1 MKPTYGIRK
10 FSEYTTDPTSAFII
24 NDTDKDKY
32 YWADIPDGSLLVN
45 TKTGTL
51 SIKLEGEIDWVPC
64 GVKRDGTEKLLKSAV
79 IEVEFFTII
88 DIQDDKVLYHDIHE
102 ISRVAY
108 IKNNKASFKIG
119 RGLYLPGTNQL
130 EVFVNDVIRRTAA
143 TKDLVE
149 ENMKYFSIDL
159 DDLIIGSTLTVRYID
174 YERLSEVYPYIY
186 LQKSHPWFFEDKDI
200 WIDKRKTYHE
210 DTPLSWYIEKL
221 DADHAHV
228 VVYADKE
235 SRLILTKKQ
244 NELYNIISTRY
255 ITKFSV
261 PLEDE
266 NYFLNVFAS
275 ALNKKTSFQK
285 ILIQGKNKR
294 NKEIL
299 DINKIG
305 ESPTKQFYRINS
317 TVGYVVAFYTD
328 DSSNSLI
335 YRKQS
340 LTGTI
345 DFTVTENHPR
355 RIRVVLINPKTN
367 QSVLTKFIEN
377 SLYDLFENKRNEDI
391 ERRKSLI
398 LNAERLKR
406 EKEEERKRKERE
418 EQERREAER
427 RRLEEETHRLEEEK
441 RKLAEEADRLRREK
455 EEQDRLHKLE
465 EERHKLE
472 EAERKLAEE
481 RRRQEEEAAAQRV
494 REEAEARRRREEEEA
509 NRRAEKERRR
519 KEEERRRKEQE
530 EAQNQKDRELREL
543 KESLINRTE
552 AIKAGLKS
560 RINSIQDLPQAL
572 KDKFNKSVDDHYN
585 SIINAINS
593 KTLKEELS
601 QIGPLLDDIHTNTD
615 TPKELK
621 NKTNA
626 ILAALGPPET
636 FKFPTK
642 DSFGS
647 YYREGDPEYLQD
659 VKRILKEKSNKIF
672 DEAIAAL
679 KQNPNISVQD
689 KETYERYFNDFKN
702 KMSQRIDNAND
713 KSELIAINNYLDAL
727 KNSLPNIKEF
737 VHKLIGAIDFFGL
750 GDRIPE
756 ISYTE
761 DSSLNF
767 PPNEFHED
775 APAMTFE
782 EAKQYLTD
790 GINKLEIAYRSSLK
804 DHSNIYTK
812 ISIDNTNN
820 KILEAIADIK
830 NYITRARIKEEL
842 LKFKSVIKM
851 SPGDKLPQEYVD
863 KLNEILAAIGLKY
876 KIPNLILKEKH
887 DIESFKVK
895 IKEKIKKIQNKYLEK
910 ISSAQDV
917 PTESKNPYIKNVINQ
932 YGRIIATVHIERNI
946 DNLKKLNLAINLLN
960 LENSSIDDF
969 RNKTKEIINLL
980 LQNDFLVRKS
990 NITQSKDFRIQTM
1003 ARAFISNLGPYREEN
1018 GYGIEENNGYLE
1030 ILKVAYKQL
1039 TNRFNFTEEQINR
1052 FLTLFNSNAD
1062 HIFRNIYLISN
1073 LIIQGDN
1080 SLSRDELDY
1089 RNNLIEIGGKNILE
1103 NASLF
1108 SPSGLSIELL
1118 DLEKRSRNVKDSN
1131 YNDIIDYLSKM
1142 KLDVY

>member
-108 IKNNKASFKIG
+108 IKNGKASFKIG

-159 DDLIIGSTLTVRYID
+159 DDLIIGSTLTIRYID

-266 NYFLNVFAS
+266 DYFLNVFAS
-275 ALNKKTSFQK
+275 TLNKKTSFQK

-305 ESPTKQFYRINS
+305 ESPTKQFYRVTS
-317 TVGYVVAFYTD
+317 TVGYIVAFYTD
-328 DSSNSLI
+328 DSSNSLL

-367 QSVLTKFIEN
+367 QPVLTKFIEN
-377 SLYDLFENKRNEDI
+377 PLYDLFENKRNEDI

-406 EKEEERKRKERE
+406 E

-427 RRLEEETHRLEEEK
+427 RRLEEEAHRLEEEK

-481 RRRQEEEAAAQRV
+481 RRRQEEEAAAQRA
-494 REEAEARRRREEEEA
+494 REEAEARRRQEEEEA
-509 NRRAEKERRR
+509 NRRTEEERRR

-543 KESLINRTE
+543 KESLINKIE
-552 AIKAGLKS
+552 ATKAGLKS

-585 SIINAINS
+585 AIINAINS

-615 TPKELK
+615 TSKELK

-626 ILAALGPPET
+626 ILAALGLPET

-642 DSFGS
+642 DFFGS

-679 KQNPNISVQD
+679 KQNPNISIQD
-689 KETYERYFNDFKN
+689 KETYERYFNGLKN
-702 KMSQRIDNAND
+702 KMSQRIDSVNNRQ
-713 KSELIAINNYLDAL
+713 ELIAINNYLDAL
-727 KNSLPNIKEF
+727 RKSLPNIKEF
-737 VHKLIGAIDFFGL
+737 VHLLIGAIDLFQL
-750 GDRIPE
+750 GNRIPE
-756 ISYTE
+756 ITYDETL
-761 DSSLNF
+761 SLSF
-767 PPNEFHED
+767 EPNELYEGSE
-775 APAMTFE
+775 AMTFE
-782 EAKQYLTD
+782 KAKQHLRD
-790 GINKLEIAYRSSLK
+790 KLYQLKSGYTSSLN
-804 DHSNIYTK
+804 DHLNMYTG
-812 ISIDNTNN
+812 ISVTLTST
-820 KILEAIADIK
+820 KVPGAIADIES
-830 NYITRARIKEEL
+830 YIAKARIKEDL
-842 LKFKSVIKM
+842 IKLAHVIKM
-851 SPGDKLPQEYVD
+851 PAGDNLPQDYVD
-863 KLNEILAAIGLKY
+863 KINEILATIGLKY
-876 KIPNLILKEKH
+876 KIPDLLEVEGLEEKVSLQYENEPN
-887 DIESFKVK
+887 IIKFFSF
-895 IKEKIKKIQNKYLEK
+895 
-910 ISSAQDV
+910 
-917 PTESKNPYIKNVINQ
+917 IKN
-932 YGRIIATVHIERNI
+932 Y
-946 DNLKKLNLAINLLN
+946 LNPNHFSQGSYFI
-960 LENSSIDDF
+960 
-969 RNKTKEIINLL
+969 KT
-980 LQNDFLVRKS
+980 QN
-990 NITQSKDFRIQTM
+990 
-1003 ARAFISNLGPYREEN
+1003 
-1018 GYGIEENNGYLE
+1018 
-1030 ILKVAYKQL
+1030 
-1039 TNRFNFTEEQINR
+1039 
-1052 FLTLFNSNAD
+1052 
-1062 HIFRNIYLISN
+1062 
-1073 LIIQGDN
+1073 
-1080 SLSRDELDY
+1080 
-1089 RNNLIEIGGKNILE
+1089 
-1103 NASLF
+1103 
-1108 SPSGLSIELL
+1108 
-1118 DLEKRSRNVKDSN
+1118 
-1131 YNDIIDYLSKM
+1131 
-1142 KLDVY
+1142 

>member
-32 YWADIPDGSLLVN
+32 YWDDIPDGSLLVN

-108 IKNNKASFKIG
+108 IKNGKASFKIG

-221 DADHAHV
+221 DADHVHV

-261 PLEDE
+261 PLENED
-266 NYFLNVFAS
+266 YFLNVFAS

-285 ILIQGKNKR
+285 ILIQGKNKK

-299 DINKIG
+299 DINKLG
-305 ESPTKQFYRINS
+305 ESPTKQFYRITS
-317 TVGYVVAFYTD
+317 TVGYIVAFYTD

-377 SLYDLFENKRNEDI
+377 PLYDLFENKRNEDI

-406 EKEEERKRKERE
+406 EKEEERKRKE
-418 EQERREAER
+418 QERREAER
-427 RRLEEETHRLEEEK
+427 RRLEEEAHRLEEEK

-481 RRRQEEEAAAQRV
+481 RRRQEEEAAAQRA

-509 NRRAEKERRR
+509 NRRAEEERRR
-519 KEEERRRKEQE
+519 REEERRRKEQE

-543 KESLINRTE
+543 KESLINRIE

-572 KDKFNKSVDDHYN
+572 KDKFNKNVDDHYN
-585 SIINAINS
+585 AIIDAINS

-601 QIGPLLDDIHTNTD
+601 QIGSLLDDIHTNTD

-626 ILAALGPPET
+626 ILAALELPET

-642 DSFGS
+642 DFFGS

-659 VKRILKEKSNKIF
+659 VKRLLKDKSNKIF

-679 KQNPNISVQD
+679 KQNPNISIQD
-689 KETYERYFNDFKN
+689 KETYERYFNDLKN

-727 KNSLPNIKEF
+727 RKSLPNIKDF
-737 VHKLIGAIDFFGL
+737 VHKLIGAIDPFGL
-750 GDRIPE
+750 GERIPE
-756 ISYTE
+756 IVYSD

-767 PPNEFHED
+767 APNELYEGSK
-775 APAMTFE
+775 AMTIE
-782 EAKQYLTD
+782 EAKQEFFKVPDFLKGSYDLS
-790 GINKLEIAYRSSLK
+790 LER
-804 DHSNIYTK
+804 NIQRYTND
-812 ISIDNTNN
+812 SVARTNSEL
-820 KILEAIADIK
+820 IQAITDIK
-830 NYITRARIKEEL
+830 AYVSRLKTKEPF
-842 LKFKSVIKM
+842 LKFINFFKEKEYEEEF
-851 SPGDKLPQEYVD
+851 SPQDCIDLF
-863 KLNEILAAIGLKY
+863 NEALISAGLKY
-876 KIPNLILKEKH
+876 KISDLIETEEKVSLEH
-887 DIESFKVK
+887 ENDGDIPRFFSF
-895 IKEKIKKIQNKYLEK
+895 IQNYFLSSPYYEKYFVLDPMRKSFDNAMKERSIAINKGFVVTNK
-910 ISSAQDV
+910 ISRIKARIHLVEKSNYLNSRSQAVKDTYFKDNPQEIEKV
-917 PTESKNPYIKNVINQ
+917 FEIANAYLKSIKVSTIKIPPYIGDK
-932 YGRIIATVHIERNI
+932 IA
-946 DNLKKLNLAINLLN
+946 
-960 LENSSIDDF
+960 
-969 RNKTKEIINLL
+969 
-980 LQNDFLVRKS
+980 ND
-990 NITQSKDFRIQTM
+990 
-1003 ARAFISNLGPYREEN
+1003 
-1018 GYGIEENNGYLE
+1018 
-1030 ILKVAYKQL
+1030 
-1039 TNRFNFTEEQINR
+1039 
-1052 FLTLFNSNAD
+1052 
-1062 HIFRNIYLISN
+1062 
-1073 LIIQGDN
+1073 
-1080 SLSRDELDY
+1080 
-1089 RNNLIEIGGKNILE
+1089 
-1103 NASLF
+1103 
-1108 SPSGLSIELL
+1108 
-1118 DLEKRSRNVKDSN
+1118 
-1131 YNDIIDYLSKM
+1131 
-1142 KLDVY
+1142 

>member
-79 IEVEFFTII
+79 IEVEFFTIV

-266 NYFLNVFAS
+266 DYFLNVFAS

-299 DINKIG
+299 DINKLG
-305 ESPTKQFYRINS
+305 ESPTKQFYRITS
-317 TVGYVVAFYTD
+317 TVGYIVAFYTD

-377 SLYDLFENKRNEDI
+377 PLYDLFENKRNEDI
-391 ERRKSLI
+391 
-398 LNAERLKR
+398 
-406 EKEEERKRKERE
+406 
-418 EQERREAER
+418 
-427 RRLEEETHRLEEEK
+427 
-441 RKLAEEADRLRREK
+441 
-455 EEQDRLHKLE
+455 
-465 EERHKLE
+465 
-472 EAERKLAEE
+472 ERKLAEE
-481 RRRQEEEAAAQRV
+481 RRRQEEEAAAQRA
-494 REEAEARRRREEEEA
+494 REEAEARRRQEEEEA
-509 NRRAEKERRR
+509 NRRTEEERRR
-519 KEEERRRKEQE
+519 KEEERRKKEQE

-543 KESLINRTE
+543 KESLINRIE

-626 ILAALGPPET
+626 ILAALGLAET

-642 DSFGS
+642 DSLGS

-659 VKRILKEKSNKIF
+659 VKRLLKEKSKKIF

-689 KETYERYFNDFKN
+689 KETYERYFNDLKN
-702 KMSQRIDNAND
+702 KMSQRIDNANN
-713 KSELIAINNYLDAL
+713 KQELIAINNYLDAL
-727 KNSLPNIKEF
+727 RKSLPNIKEF
-737 VHKLIGAIDFFGL
+737 VHLLIGAIDLFGL

-756 ISYTE
+756 ISYIE

-767 PPNEFHED
+767 AAGELGNGTPAMNIEQAKQYFFNQLDKLKNEYYLGVTGDSSYIKESVEATNKSIDQATIDIKNFIIQIKNKESLLKLKTVIRMPEDENEIGGDDHVNPNEFVYQ
-775 APAMTFE
+775 F
-782 EAKQYLTD
+782 
-790 GINKLEIAYRSSLK
+790 
-804 DHSNIYTK
+804 
-812 ISIDNTNN
+812 
-820 KILEAIADIK
+820 
-830 NYITRARIKEEL
+830 
-842 LKFKSVIKM
+842 
-851 SPGDKLPQEYVD
+851 
-863 KLNEILAAIGLKY
+863 NEILK
-876 KIPNLILKEKH
+876 
-887 DIESFKVK
+887 
-895 IKEKIKKIQNKYLEK
+895 
-910 ISSAQDV
+910 
-917 PTESKNPYIKNVINQ
+917 
-932 YGRIIATVHIERNI
+932 
-946 DNLKKLNLAINLLN
+946 AINL
-960 LENSSIDDF
+960 
-969 RNKTKEIINLL
+969 K
-980 LQNDFLVRKS
+980 
-990 NITQSKDFRIQTM
+990 
-1003 ARAFISNLGPYREEN
+1003 Y
-1018 GYGIEENNGYLE
+1018 
-1030 ILKVAYKQL
+1030 
-1039 TNRFNFTEEQINR
+1039 QI
-1052 FLTLFNSNAD
+1052 
-1062 HIFRNIYLISN
+1062 
-1073 LIIQGDN
+1073 
-1080 SLSRDELDY
+1080 
-1089 RNNLIEIGGKNILE
+1089 
-1103 NASLF
+1103 
-1108 SPSGLSIELL
+1108 P
-1118 DLEKRSRNVKDSN
+1118 
-1131 YNDIIDYLSKM
+1131 YLSHHELALSKAEM
-1142 KLDVY
+1142 EEITRRCINSPNVGACIAEEITRRLPLA

>member
-24 NDTDKDKY
+24 NDIDKDKY

-143 TKDLVE
+143 TKDLIE

-228 VVYADKE
+228 VIYADKE

-266 NYFLNVFAS
+266 DYFLNVFAS

-299 DINKIG
+299 DINKLG
-305 ESPTKQFYRINS
+305 ESPTKQFYRVTS
-317 TVGYVVAFYTD
+317 TIGYVVAFYTD
-328 DSSNSLI
+328 DSSNSLL

-377 SLYDLFENKRNEDI
+377 PLYDLFENKRNEDI

-427 RRLEEETHRLEEEK
+427 RHLEEEAHRLEEEK
-441 RKLAEEADRLRREK
+441 RKLVEEADRLRREK

-481 RRRQEEEAAAQRV
+481 RRRQEEEAAARRT

-509 NRRAEKERRR
+509 NRRAEEERRQ

-543 KESLINRTE
+543 KESLINRIE

-560 RINSIQDLPQAL
+560 RINSIQDLPQVL

-601 QIGPLLDDIHTNTD
+601 QIEPLLDNINTNTD
-615 TPKELK
+615 RPKELK

-626 ILAALGPPET
+626 ILAALGLAET

-642 DSFGS
+642 DSFES
-647 YYREGDPEYLQD
+647 YYRDGDPEYLQD

-679 KQNPNISVQD
+679 KQNPNINVQD
-689 KETYERYFNDFKN
+689 KETYGRYFNDLKN

-713 KSELIAINNYLDAL
+713 KSELTAINNYLDAL
-727 KNSLPNIKEF
+727 KKSLPNIKEF
-737 VHKLIGAIDFFGL
+737 VHKLIGAIDLFGL
-750 GDRIPE
+750 GERIPE
-756 ISYTE
+756 IVYSD

-767 PPNEFHED
+767 APNELYEGS
-775 APAMTFE
+775 PAMTLE
-782 EAKQYLTD
+782 EAKQEFFKALDLLKGFYDLS
-790 GINKLEIAYRSSLK
+790 LEGNIQRYTNDSIAK
-804 DHSNIYTK
+804 
-812 ISIDNTNN
+812 TNSE
-820 KILEAIADIK
+820 LVQAIIDIK
-830 NYITRARIKEEL
+830 AYVSRLKTKEPFLKFATLFKEKNYKEEFSLQNYIDL
-842 LKFKSVIKM
+842 F
-851 SPGDKLPQEYVD
+851 
-863 KLNEILAAIGLKY
+863 NEILTNIGLGY
-876 KIPNLILKEKH
+876 KISDLIE
-887 DIESFKVK
+887 IE
-895 IKEKIKKIQNKYLEK
+895 EK
-910 ISSAQDV
+910 ISLEYENGGDIPKFFSFIQNYFLSSPYYKKYSVLDPMRKSFDNAMKERSIAINKGFVITNKISRIKARIHLVEKSNYLNSRSQAVKDTYFKDNPQEIEKV
-917 PTESKNPYIKNVINQ
+917 FEIANAYLKSIKVSTIKIPPYIGDK
-932 YGRIIATVHIERNI
+932 IA
-946 DNLKKLNLAINLLN
+946 
-960 LENSSIDDF
+960 
-969 RNKTKEIINLL
+969 
-980 LQNDFLVRKS
+980 ND
-990 NITQSKDFRIQTM
+990 
-1003 ARAFISNLGPYREEN
+1003 
-1018 GYGIEENNGYLE
+1018 
-1030 ILKVAYKQL
+1030 
-1039 TNRFNFTEEQINR
+1039 
-1052 FLTLFNSNAD
+1052 
-1062 HIFRNIYLISN
+1062 
-1073 LIIQGDN
+1073 
-1080 SLSRDELDY
+1080 
-1089 RNNLIEIGGKNILE
+1089 
-1103 NASLF
+1103 
-1108 SPSGLSIELL
+1108 
-1118 DLEKRSRNVKDSN
+1118 
-1131 YNDIIDYLSKM
+1131 
-1142 KLDVY
+1142 

>member
-108 IKNNKASFKIG
+108 IKNGKASFKIG

-159 DDLIIGSTLTVRYID
+159 DDLIIGSTLTIRYID

-266 NYFLNVFAS
+266 DYFLNVFAS
-275 ALNKKTSFQK
+275 TLNKKTSFQK

-305 ESPTKQFYRINS
+305 ESPTKQFYRVTS
-317 TVGYVVAFYTD
+317 TVGYIVAFYTD

-367 QSVLTKFIEN
+367 QPVLTKFIEN
-377 SLYDLFENKRNEDI
+377 PLYDLFENKRNEDI

-406 EKEEERKRKERE
+406 E

-427 RRLEEETHRLEEEK
+427 RRLEEEAHRLEEEK

-481 RRRQEEEAAAQRV
+481 RRRQEEEAAAQRA
-494 REEAEARRRREEEEA
+494 REEAEARRRQEEEEA
-509 NRRAEKERRR
+509 NRRTEEERRR

-543 KESLINRTE
+543 KESLINKIE
-552 AIKAGLKS
+552 ATKAGLKS

-585 SIINAINS
+585 AIINAINS

-615 TPKELK
+615 TSKELK

-626 ILAALGPPET
+626 ILAALGLPET

-642 DSFGS
+642 DFFGS

-679 KQNPNISVQD
+679 KQNPNISIQD
-689 KETYERYFNDFKN
+689 KETYERYFNGLKN
-702 KMSQRIDNAND
+702 KMSQRIDSVNNRQ
-713 KSELIAINNYLDAL
+713 ELIAINNYLDAL
-727 KNSLPNIKEF
+727 RKSLPNIKEF
-737 VHKLIGAIDFFGL
+737 VHLLIGAIDLFQL
-750 GDRIPE
+750 GNRIPE
-756 ISYTE
+756 ITYDETL
-761 DSSLNF
+761 SLSF
-767 PPNEFHED
+767 EPNELYEGSE
-775 APAMTFE
+775 AMTFE
-782 EAKQYLTD
+782 KAKQHLRD
-790 GINKLEIAYRSSLK
+790 KLYQLKSGYTSSLN
-804 DHSNIYTK
+804 DHLNMYTG
-812 ISIDNTNN
+812 ISVTLTST
-820 KILEAIADIK
+820 KVPGAIADIES
-830 NYITRARIKEEL
+830 YIAKARIKEDL
-842 LKFKSVIKM
+842 IKLAHVIKM
-851 SPGDKLPQEYVD
+851 PAGDNLPQDYVD
-863 KLNEILAAIGLKY
+863 KINEILATIGLKY
-876 KIPNLILKEKH
+876 KIPDLLEVEGLEEKVSLQYENEPN
-887 DIESFKVK
+887 IIKFFSF
-895 IKEKIKKIQNKYLEK
+895 
-910 ISSAQDV
+910 
-917 PTESKNPYIKNVINQ
+917 IKN
-932 YGRIIATVHIERNI
+932 Y
-946 DNLKKLNLAINLLN
+946 LNPNHFSQGSYFI
-960 LENSSIDDF
+960 
-969 RNKTKEIINLL
+969 KT
-980 LQNDFLVRKS
+980 QN
-990 NITQSKDFRIQTM
+990 
-1003 ARAFISNLGPYREEN
+1003 
-1018 GYGIEENNGYLE
+1018 
-1030 ILKVAYKQL
+1030 
-1039 TNRFNFTEEQINR
+1039 
-1052 FLTLFNSNAD
+1052 
-1062 HIFRNIYLISN
+1062 
-1073 LIIQGDN
+1073 
-1080 SLSRDELDY
+1080 
-1089 RNNLIEIGGKNILE
+1089 
-1103 NASLF
+1103 
-1108 SPSGLSIELL
+1108 
-1118 DLEKRSRNVKDSN
+1118 
-1131 YNDIIDYLSKM
+1131 
-1142 KLDVY
+1142 

>member
-221 DADHAHV
+221 DTDHAHV

-266 NYFLNVFAS
+266 DYFLNVFAS

-294 NKEIL
+294 VKEIL
-299 DINKIG
+299 DINKVG
-305 ESPTKQFYRINS
+305 ESPTKQFYKVNS
-317 TVGYVVAFYTD
+317 TVGYIVAFYTD

-340 LTGTI
+340 LTGNI

-367 QSVLTKFIEN
+367 QPVLTKFIEN
-377 SLYDLFENKRNEDI
+377 PLYDLFENKCNEDI

-406 EKEEERKRKERE
+406 EKEEER
-418 EQERREAER
+418 
-427 RRLEEETHRLEEEK
+427 
-441 RKLAEEADRLRREK
+441 
-455 EEQDRLHKLE
+455 
-465 EERHKLE
+465 
-472 EAERKLAEE
+472 
-481 RRRQEEEAAAQRV
+481 RRQEDAEARRA

-509 NRRAEKERRR
+509 NRRAEEERRR

-530 EAQNQKDRELREL
+530 EAQSQKDRELREL
-543 KESLINRTE
+543 KDSLINKIE

-572 KDKFNKSVDDHYN
+572 KNKFNKSVDDHYN
-585 SIINAINS
+585 AIINVINS

-615 TPKELK
+615 TLKELK

-626 ILAALGPPET
+626 ILAALGLPET

-689 KETYERYFNDFKN
+689 KETYERYFNDLKN
-702 KMSQRIDNAND
+702 KMSQRIDNANN
-713 KSELIAINNYLDAL
+713 KQELIAINNYLDAL
-727 KNSLPNIKEF
+727 RKSLPNIKEF
-737 VHKLIGAIDFFGL
+737 VHKLIGAIDLFGL

-756 ISYTE
+756 ISYIE

-767 PPNEFHED
+767 AAGELGNGTPAMNIEQAKQYFFNQLDKLKNEYCLGVTGDNSYIKESVEATNKSIDQATIDIKNFIIQTKNKESLLKLKTVIRMPEDENEIGGDDHVNPNEFVYQ
-775 APAMTFE
+775 FN
-782 EAKQYLTD
+782 
-790 GINKLEIAYRSSLK
+790 G
-804 DHSNIYTK
+804 
-812 ISIDNTNN
+812 
-820 KILEAIADIK
+820 
-830 NYITRARIKEEL
+830 
-842 LKFKSVIKM
+842 
-851 SPGDKLPQEYVD
+851 
-863 KLNEILAAIGLKY
+863 
-876 KIPNLILKEKH
+876 ILK
-887 DIESFKVK
+887 
-895 IKEKIKKIQNKYLEK
+895 
-910 ISSAQDV
+910 
-917 PTESKNPYIKNVINQ
+917 
-932 YGRIIATVHIERNI
+932 
-946 DNLKKLNLAINLLN
+946 AINL
-960 LENSSIDDF
+960 
-969 RNKTKEIINLL
+969 K
-980 LQNDFLVRKS
+980 
-990 NITQSKDFRIQTM
+990 
-1003 ARAFISNLGPYREEN
+1003 Y
-1018 GYGIEENNGYLE
+1018 
-1030 ILKVAYKQL
+1030 
-1039 TNRFNFTEEQINR
+1039 QI
-1052 FLTLFNSNAD
+1052 
-1062 HIFRNIYLISN
+1062 
-1073 LIIQGDN
+1073 
-1080 SLSRDELDY
+1080 
-1089 RNNLIEIGGKNILE
+1089 
-1103 NASLF
+1103 
-1108 SPSGLSIELL
+1108 P
-1118 DLEKRSRNVKDSN
+1118 
-1131 YNDIIDYLSKM
+1131 YLSHHELALSKAEM
-1142 KLDVY
+1142 EEITRRCINSPNVGACIAEEITRRLPLA

>member
-51 SIKLEGEIDWVPC
+51 SIKLEGEINWVPC

-108 IKNNKASFKIG
+108 IKNGKASFKIG

-221 DADHAHV
+221 DADHAHL

-266 NYFLNVFAS
+266 DYFLNVFAS

-299 DINKIG
+299 DINKLG
-305 ESPTKQFYRINS
+305 ESLTKHFYRITS

-345 DFTVTENHPR
+345 DFTVTENHPQ

-377 SLYDLFENKRNEDI
+377 PLYDLFENKRNEDI

-418 EQERREAER
+418 EQERREADR
-427 RRLEEETHRLEEEK
+427 RRLEEEAHRLEEEK

-481 RRRQEEEAAAQRV
+481 RRRQEEEAAAQRA

-509 NRRAEKERRR
+509 NRRAEEERRR
-519 KEEERRRKEQE
+519 REEERRRKEQE
-530 EAQNQKDRELREL
+530 ESQNQKDRELREL
-543 KESLINRTE
+543 KESLINRIE

-626 ILAALGPPET
+626 ILAALGLAET

-642 DSFGS
+642 DFFGS

-679 KQNPNISVQD
+679 KQNPNISIQD
-689 KETYERYFNDFKN
+689 KETYERYFNDLKN
-702 KMSQRIDNAND
+702 KMSQRIDSANNRQ
-713 KSELIAINNYLDAL
+713 ELIAINNYLDAL
-727 KNSLPNIKEF
+727 RKSLPNIKEF
-737 VHKLIGAIDFFGL
+737 VHLLIGAIDLFQL
-750 GDRIPE
+750 GNRIPE
-756 ISYTE
+756 ITYDETL
-761 DSSLNF
+761 SLSF
-767 PPNEFHED
+767 EPNELYEGSE
-775 APAMTFE
+775 AMTFE
-782 EAKQYLTD
+782 KAKQHLRD
-790 GINKLEIAYRSSLK
+790 KLYQLKSGYTSSLNN
-804 DHSNIYTK
+804 HLNIYTG
-812 ISIDNTNN
+812 ISVTLTDV
-820 KILEAIADIK
+820 KVPGAIADIES
-830 NYITRARIKEEL
+830 YIAKARTKEDLIKL
-842 LKFKSVIKM
+842 GHVIKM
-851 SPGDKLPQEYVD
+851 PAGDNLPQDYVD
-863 KLNEILAAIGLKY
+863 KINEILATIGLKY
-876 KIPNLILKEKH
+876 KIPDLLEVEGFEEKVSLQYENEPN
-887 DIESFKVK
+887 IIKFFSF
-895 IKEKIKKIQNKYLEK
+895 
-910 ISSAQDV
+910 
-917 PTESKNPYIKNVINQ
+917 IKN
-932 YGRIIATVHIERNI
+932 Y
-946 DNLKKLNLAINLLN
+946 LNPNHFSQGSYFI
-960 LENSSIDDF
+960 
-969 RNKTKEIINLL
+969 KT
-980 LQNDFLVRKS
+980 
-990 NITQSKDFRIQTM
+990 
-1003 ARAFISNLGPYREEN
+1003 
-1018 GYGIEENNGYLE
+1018 
-1030 ILKVAYKQL
+1030 
-1039 TNRFNFTEEQINR
+1039 
-1052 FLTLFNSNAD
+1052 
-1062 HIFRNIYLISN
+1062 
-1073 LIIQGDN
+1073 
-1080 SLSRDELDY
+1080 
-1089 RNNLIEIGGKNILE
+1089 
-1103 NASLF
+1103 
-1108 SPSGLSIELL
+1108 
-1118 DLEKRSRNVKDSN
+1118 
-1131 YNDIIDYLSKM
+1131 
-1142 KLDVY
+1142 

>member
-108 IKNNKASFKIG
+108 IKNGKASFKIG

-159 DDLIIGSTLTVRYID
+159 DDLIIGSTLTIRYID

-266 NYFLNVFAS
+266 DYFLNVFAS
-275 ALNKKTSFQK
+275 TLNKKTSFQK

-305 ESPTKQFYRINS
+305 ESPTKQFYRVTS
-317 TVGYVVAFYTD
+317 TVGYIVAFYTD

-367 QSVLTKFIEN
+367 QPVLTKFIEN
-377 SLYDLFENKRNEDI
+377 PLYDLFENKRNEDI

-406 EKEEERKRKERE
+406 E

-427 RRLEEETHRLEEEK
+427 RRLEEEAHRLEEEK

-481 RRRQEEEAAAQRV
+481 RRRQEEEAAAQRA
-494 REEAEARRRREEEEA
+494 REEAEARRRQEEEEA
-509 NRRAEKERRR
+509 NRRTEEERRR

-543 KESLINRTE
+543 KESLINKIE
-552 AIKAGLKS
+552 ATKAGLKS

-585 SIINAINS
+585 AIINAINS

-615 TPKELK
+615 TSKELK

-626 ILAALGPPET
+626 ILAALGLPET

-642 DSFGS
+642 DFFGS

-659 VKRILKEKSNKIF
+659 VKRILKEKSDKIF

-679 KQNPNISVQD
+679 KQNPNISIQD
-689 KETYERYFNDFKN
+689 KETYERYFNGLKN
-702 KMSQRIDNAND
+702 KMSQRIDSVNNRQ
-713 KSELIAINNYLDAL
+713 ELIAINNYLDAL
-727 KNSLPNIKEF
+727 RKSLPNIKEF
-737 VHKLIGAIDFFGL
+737 VHLLIGAIDLFQL
-750 GDRIPE
+750 GNRIPE
-756 ISYTE
+756 ITYDETL
-761 DSSLNF
+761 SLSF
-767 PPNEFHED
+767 EPNELYEGSE
-775 APAMTFE
+775 AMTFE
-782 EAKQYLTD
+782 KAKQHLRD
-790 GINKLEIAYRSSLK
+790 KLYQLKSGYTSSLN
-804 DHSNIYTK
+804 DHLNMYTG
-812 ISIDNTNN
+812 ISVTLTST
-820 KILEAIADIK
+820 KVPGAIADIES
-830 NYITRARIKEEL
+830 YIAKARIKEDL
-842 LKFKSVIKM
+842 IKLAHVIKM
-851 SPGDKLPQEYVD
+851 PAGDNLPQDYVD
-863 KLNEILAAIGLKY
+863 KINEILATIGLKY
-876 KIPNLILKEKH
+876 KIPDLLEVEGLEEKVSLQYENEPN
-887 DIESFKVK
+887 IIKFFSF
-895 IKEKIKKIQNKYLEK
+895 
-910 ISSAQDV
+910 
-917 PTESKNPYIKNVINQ
+917 IKN
-932 YGRIIATVHIERNI
+932 Y
-946 DNLKKLNLAINLLN
+946 LNPNHFSQGSYFI
-960 LENSSIDDF
+960 
-969 RNKTKEIINLL
+969 KT
-980 LQNDFLVRKS
+980 QN
-990 NITQSKDFRIQTM
+990 
-1003 ARAFISNLGPYREEN
+1003 
-1018 GYGIEENNGYLE
+1018 
-1030 ILKVAYKQL
+1030 
-1039 TNRFNFTEEQINR
+1039 
-1052 FLTLFNSNAD
+1052 
-1062 HIFRNIYLISN
+1062 
-1073 LIIQGDN
+1073 
-1080 SLSRDELDY
+1080 
-1089 RNNLIEIGGKNILE
+1089 
-1103 NASLF
+1103 
-1108 SPSGLSIELL
+1108 
-1118 DLEKRSRNVKDSN
+1118 
-1131 YNDIIDYLSKM
+1131 
-1142 KLDVY
+1142 

>member
-266 NYFLNVFAS
+266 DYFLNVFAS

-299 DINKIG
+299 DINKLG
-305 ESPTKQFYRINS
+305 ESPTKHFYRITS
-317 TVGYVVAFYTD
+317 TIGYVVAFYTD
-328 DSSNSLI
+328 DSSNSLL

-377 SLYDLFENKRNEDI
+377 PLYDLFENKRNEDI
-391 ERRKSLI
+391 QRRKSLI

-427 RRLEEETHRLEEEK
+427 RRLEEEAHRLEEEK

-481 RRRQEEEAAAQRV
+481 RRRQEEEAAAQRA

-509 NRRAEKERRR
+509 NRRAEEERRQ
-519 KEEERRRKEQE
+519 KEEERRKKEQE

-543 KESLINRTE
+543 KESLINKIE

-572 KDKFNKSVDDHYN
+572 KDKFNKNVDDHYN

-626 ILAALGPPET
+626 ILVALGLPET

-679 KQNPNISVQD
+679 KQNPNISIQD
-689 KETYERYFNDFKN
+689 KETYERYFNDLKN
-702 KMSQRIDNAND
+702 KMSQRIDNANN
-713 KSELIAINNYLDAL
+713 KQELIAINNYLDAL
-727 KNSLPNIKEF
+727 KNSFPNIKEF
-737 VHKLIGAIDFFGL
+737 VHKLIGAIDLFGL

-756 ISYTE
+756 ISYIE

-767 PPNEFHED
+767 AAGELGNGTPAMNIEQAKQYFFNQLDKLKNEYYLGVTGDSSYIKESVEATNKSIDQATIDIKNFIIQIKNKESLLKLKTVIRMPEDENEIGGDDHVNPNEFVYQ
-775 APAMTFE
+775 F
-782 EAKQYLTD
+782 
-790 GINKLEIAYRSSLK
+790 
-804 DHSNIYTK
+804 
-812 ISIDNTNN
+812 
-820 KILEAIADIK
+820 
-830 NYITRARIKEEL
+830 
-842 LKFKSVIKM
+842 
-851 SPGDKLPQEYVD
+851 
-863 KLNEILAAIGLKY
+863 NEILK
-876 KIPNLILKEKH
+876 
-887 DIESFKVK
+887 
-895 IKEKIKKIQNKYLEK
+895 
-910 ISSAQDV
+910 
-917 PTESKNPYIKNVINQ
+917 
-932 YGRIIATVHIERNI
+932 
-946 DNLKKLNLAINLLN
+946 AINL
-960 LENSSIDDF
+960 
-969 RNKTKEIINLL
+969 K
-980 LQNDFLVRKS
+980 
-990 NITQSKDFRIQTM
+990 
-1003 ARAFISNLGPYREEN
+1003 Y
-1018 GYGIEENNGYLE
+1018 
-1030 ILKVAYKQL
+1030 
-1039 TNRFNFTEEQINR
+1039 QI
-1052 FLTLFNSNAD
+1052 
-1062 HIFRNIYLISN
+1062 
-1073 LIIQGDN
+1073 
-1080 SLSRDELDY
+1080 
-1089 RNNLIEIGGKNILE
+1089 
-1103 NASLF
+1103 
-1108 SPSGLSIELL
+1108 P
-1118 DLEKRSRNVKDSN
+1118 
-1131 YNDIIDYLSKM
+1131 YLSHHELALSKAEM
-1142 KLDVY
+1142 EEITRRCINSPNVGACIAEEITRRLPLA

>member
-266 NYFLNVFAS
+266 DYFLNVFAS
-275 ALNKKTSFQK
+275 ALDKKTSFQK
-285 ILIQGKNKR
+285 ILIQGNNKK

-305 ESPTKQFYRINS
+305 ESLTKQFYRINS

-328 DSSNSLI
+328 DSSNSLL

-377 SLYDLFENKRNEDI
+377 PLYDLFENKRNEDI

-427 RRLEEETHRLEEEK
+427 RRLEEEAHRLEEEK

-481 RRRQEEEAAAQRV
+481 RRRQEEEAAAQRA

-509 NRRAEKERRR
+509 NRRA
-519 KEEERRRKEQE
+519 EEERRRKEQE

-543 KESLINRTE
+543 KESLINKIE

-572 KDKFNKSVDDHYN
+572 KDKFNKSVDNHYN

-626 ILAALGPPET
+626 ILAALGLAET

-679 KQNPNISVQD
+679 KQNSNISIQD
-689 KETYERYFNDFKN
+689 KETYERYFNDLKN
-702 KMSQRIDNAND
+702 KMSQRIDSANNRQ
-713 KSELIAINNYLDAL
+713 ELISINNYLDAL
-727 KNSLPNIKEF
+727 RKSLPNIKEF
-737 VHKLIGAIDFFGL
+737 VHLLIGAIDLFQL
-750 GDRIPE
+750 GNRIPE
-756 ISYTE
+756 ITYDETL
-761 DSSLNF
+761 SLSF
-767 PPNEFHED
+767 EPNELYEGSE
-775 APAMTFE
+775 AMTFE
-782 EAKQYLTD
+782 KAKQHLRD
-790 GINKLEIAYRSSLK
+790 KLYQLKSGYTSSLN
-804 DHSNIYTK
+804 DHLNMYIGISVTLTSTK
-812 ISIDNTNN
+812 VPG
-820 KILEAIADIK
+820 AIADIES
-830 NYITRARIKEEL
+830 YIAKARTKEDL
-842 LKFKSVIKM
+842 VKLGHVIKM
-851 SPGDKLPQEYVD
+851 PIDNNLPQDYVD
-863 KLNEILAAIGLKY
+863 KINEILATIGLKY
-876 KIPNLILKEKH
+876 KIPDLLEVEGLEEKVSLQYENEPN
-887 DIESFKVK
+887 IIKFFSF
-895 IKEKIKKIQNKYLEK
+895 IKNYLNPNHFSQGSYFIDSMLRDLEFSMEERAAAIDKGFVVTNKRKKTKARIALLEK
-910 ISSAQDV
+910 SVYLNGLSEAQKIDYFRD
-917 PTESKNPYIKNVINQ
+917 NPERIKVVF
-932 YGRIIATVHIERNI
+932 GIA
-946 DNLKKLNLAINLLN
+946 
-960 LENSSIDDF
+960 
-969 RNKTKEIINLL
+969 
-980 LQNDFLVRKS
+980 
-990 NITQSKDFRIQTM
+990 
-1003 ARAFISNLGPYREEN
+1003 N
-1018 GYGIEENNGYLE
+1018 GYFKSIKVRTVE
-1030 ILKVAYKQL
+1030 ITPHFTDKV
-1039 TNRFNFTEEQINR
+1039 R
-1052 FLTLFNSNAD
+1052 
-1062 HIFRNIYLISN
+1062 
-1073 LIIQGDN
+1073 
-1080 SLSRDELDY
+1080 
-1089 RNNLIEIGGKNILE
+1089 
-1103 NASLF
+1103 
-1108 SPSGLSIELL
+1108 
-1118 DLEKRSRNVKDSN
+1118 
-1131 YNDIIDYLSKM
+1131 
-1142 KLDVY
+1142 

>member
-10 FSEYTTDPTSAFII
+10 FSEYITDPTSAFII

-51 SIKLEGEIDWVPC
+51 SIKLEGELDWVPC
-64 GVKRDGTEKLLKSAV
+64 GVKRDGTEKLLKSAI

-88 DIQDDKVLYHDIHE
+88 DIQSDRVLYHDIHE

-108 IKNNKASFKIG
+108 IKNGKASFKIG

-143 TKDLVE
+143 TNDLVE

-159 DDLIIGSTLTVRYID
+159 DDLIIGSTLTIRYID

-266 NYFLNVFAS
+266 DYFLNVFAS

-299 DINKIG
+299 DINKLG
-305 ESPTKQFYRINS
+305 ESPTKHFYRVTS
-317 TVGYVVAFYTD
+317 TIGYIVAFYTD
-328 DSSNSLI
+328 DSSNSLL

-377 SLYDLFENKRNEDI
+377 PLYDLFENKRNEDI

-406 EKEEERKRKERE
+406 EKEEERRK
-418 EQERREAER
+418 QEDAEAR
-427 RRLEEETHRLEEEK
+427 
-441 RKLAEEADRLRREK
+441 
-455 EEQDRLHKLE
+455 
-465 EERHKLE
+465 
-472 EAERKLAEE
+472 
-481 RRRQEEEAAAQRV
+481 RV
-494 REEAEARRRREEEEA
+494 REEAEARRRQEEEEA
-509 NRRAEKERRR
+509 NRRAEEERKR
-519 KEEERRRKEQE
+519 KEEERKRKEQE
-530 EAQNQKDRELREL
+530 EAQRQKERELQEL
-543 KESLINRTE
+543 KESLINKIE
-552 AIKAGLKS
+552 VIKAALKS
-560 RINSIQDLPQAL
+560 KVNSLQDLPEAL
-572 KDKFNKSVDDHYN
+572 KNKYNKIIDDHYN
-585 SIINAINS
+585 SITNEINAKIN
-593 KTLKEELS
+593 KEELS
-601 QIGPLLDDIHTNTD
+601 QIGSLLDGINTGTD
-615 TPKELK
+615 TFKELK

-626 ILAALGPPET
+626 TLKALGLSET
-636 FKFPTK
+636 FDLPKK
-642 DSFGS
+642 DSLGS
-647 YYREGDPEYLQD
+647 YYRESDSEYLSD

-672 DEAIAAL
+672 DEAIIAL

-689 KETYERYFNDFKN
+689 KETYERHFNDLKN

-737 VHKLIGAIDFFGL
+737 VHKLIGAIDLFGL

-756 ISYTE
+756 INYIN

-767 PPNEFHED
+767 AANEFHD
-775 APAMTFE
+775 DTPAMTFE

-790 GINKLEIAYRSSLK
+790 GINKLEAAYRSSLRE
-804 DHSNIYTK
+804 HSDMYTK
-812 ISIDNTNN
+812 ASIDNVNN
-820 KILEAIADIK
+820 KILDAITDTK
-830 NYITRARIKEEL
+830 SYITKARTKEEL

-851 SPGDKLPQEYVD
+851 SPGDKLPQEYID
-863 KLNEILAAIGLKY
+863 KFNEILAVIGLKY
-876 KIPNLILKEKH
+876 TIPSLELVSDNNDDDITNSTSDLGLNENLDASLTSFFDILKNYLAKYGSSFPVSRYRTELLRNSTLNALSE
-887 DIESFKVK
+887 IENHKNRLPLNS
-895 IKEKIKKIQNKYLEK
+895 KESLPQRKKIAAFAK
-910 ISSAQDV
+910 
-917 PTESKNPYIKNVINQ
+917 
-932 YGRIIATVHIERNI
+932 RF
-946 DNLKKLNLAINLLN
+946 
-960 LENSSIDDF
+960 NSYP
-969 RNKTKEIINLL
+969 EIIKRTV
-980 LQNDFLVRKS
+980 FIRKYK
-990 NITQSKDFRIQTM
+990 NIK
-1003 ARAFISNLGPYREEN
+1003 FISDLANSYFEII
-1018 GYGIEENNGYLE
+1018 GI
-1030 ILKVAYKQL
+1030 
-1039 TNRFNFTEEQINR
+1039 
-1052 FLTLFNSNAD
+1052 
-1062 HIFRNIYLISN
+1062 
-1073 LIIQGDN
+1073 
-1080 SLSRDELDY
+1080 
-1089 RNNLIEIGGKNILE
+1089 
-1103 NASLF
+1103 
-1108 SPSGLSIELL
+1108 
-1118 DLEKRSRNVKDSN
+1118 
-1131 YNDIIDYLSKM
+1131 SKIAI
-1142 KLDVY
+1142 K